1 MATWATVVGLTQSRC
16 PVSRSKV
23 RQASDHARPPT
34 NPEDKAVPELS
45 QRLAQSTAAVNV
57 RLGDLAAELR
67 AEGVEVCDLMSAFPD
82 EQGPKRIVD
91 AAISALRR
99 GNTRQ
104 TSARGTEA
112 FRRGAAAKL
121 ACDNGLH
128 VDAEREIVATFGCK
142 HGLMLALLAVIDPGD
157 EVLIEDPCFVSYE
170 PAIRFV
176 GGVPVRV
183 PLEARNRYRWTGL
196 DLRYAIT
203 ERTRAILYSSPQ
215 NPTGVVHERDDLKEI
230 ANVACEHDLVVIAD
244 EAYERTT
251 WSGREHVSIATL
263 PDMRE
268 RSIGLMSFSKS
279 HSMGGWRIGFAYAP
293 PAIARAMTVA
303 QAHVAT
309 CPGSFTQEGAIE
321 AFRMGSD
328 DTETN
333 EYWREWERRCDFV
346 ASELS
351 TINGVTCE
359 KPEGGFYVWVD
370 IREITE
376 DSEAAAE
383 SLLRDQ
389 HVAVFPG
396 RAFGSAG
403 DGHLRVTCVKAWDEL
418 REAVD
423 RLQRGLGE
431 LRRGAASVGNTWR

>member
-1 MATWATVVGLTQSRC
+1 M
-16 PVSRSKV
+16 
-23 RQASDHARPPT
+23 
-34 NPEDKAVPELS
+34 PELS
-45 QRLAQSTAAVNV
+45 KRLAQSTAAVNV
-57 RLGDLAAELR
+57 RLGDIAAELR
-67 AEGVEVCDLMSAFPD
+67 GKGIEVCDLMSAFPE
-82 EQGPKRIVD
+82 EQGLKRIVD
-91 AAISALRR
+91 AAISSMRR

-121 ACDNGLH
+121 ACDNGLD
-128 VDAEREIVATFGCK
+128 VDAESEIVATFGCK

-157 EVLIEDPCFVSYE
+157 EVLIEDPSFVSYE

-176 GGVPVRV
+176 GGVPVPV
-183 PLEARNRYRWTGL
+183 PLEARNRYRWTGH
-196 DLRYAIT
+196 DLRDAVT

-215 NPTGVVHERDDLKEI
+215 NPTGVVHNRDDLKEI
-230 ANVACEHDLVVIAD
+230 ANVAIEHDLVVIAD

-251 WSGREHVSIATL
+251 WGNREHVCIATL

-293 PAIARAMTVA
+293 PQIARAMTVA

-309 CPGSFTQEGAIE
+309 CPGSFTQEGALE
-321 AFRMGSD
+321 AFRLGSE
-328 DTETN
+328 DTELR

-346 ASELS
+346 ATELAQ
-351 TINGVTCE
+351 IPGVKCE
-359 KPEGGFYVWVD
+359 NPEGGFYVWAD
-370 IREITE
+370 IRDITE
-376 DSEAAAE
+376 DSESAAE
-383 SLLRDQ
+383 ALLREQ

-396 RAFGSAG
+396 EAFGAQG
-403 DGHLRVTCVKAWDEL
+403 AGHLRITCVKAWDEL

-423 RLQRGLGE
+423 RMQRGLGE
-431 LRRGAASVGNTWR
+431 LRRGTASVASSWR